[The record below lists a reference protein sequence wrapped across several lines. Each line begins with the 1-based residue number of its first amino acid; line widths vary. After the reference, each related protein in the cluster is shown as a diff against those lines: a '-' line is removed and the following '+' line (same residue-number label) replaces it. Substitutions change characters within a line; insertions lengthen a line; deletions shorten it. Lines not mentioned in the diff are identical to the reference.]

1 MTTTLKFNT
10 FQPYFRLIPFMK
22 ALEKLGK
29 YSLLLYR
36 SLRSLYEFNTY
47 KKNLVNELLKIG
59 YESVPIVLLTG
70 VFTGAVM
77 TIQTAYQ
84 LNIAFVPISVIGS
97 ITSESL
103 LIELSAVITSLVL
116 AGKVGA
122 RIATELGTMRV
133 SEQIDALESMGF
145 NSVSFL
151 VLPRVLSGLIMFPLL
166 YIFASVSGILGG
178 LAAAYFSGA
187 LPPAEFMQGAREFFF
202 PWDVTFGMLKAF
214 VFGYVITSISCF
226 KGYYATGG
234 AEGVGN
240 STTQA
245 TVLSCIYVLLA
256 DFVLAS
262 VFL

>member
-1 MTTTLKFNT
+1 MES
-10 FQPYFRLIPFMK
+10 
-22 ALEKLGK
+22 LEKLGK
-29 YSLLLYR
+29 YGLLLYK
-36 SLRSLYEFNTY
+36 SLRSLYEFKTY
-47 KKNLVNELLKIG
+47 KNNLINELLKIG

-84 LNIAFVPISVIGS
+84 LDMAFIPISVIGA

-133 SEQIDALESMGF
+133 SEQVDALESMGF

-166 YIFASVSGILGG
+166 YVFASASGIVGG
-178 LAAAYFSGA
+178 VVAGYLSGA
-187 LPPAEFMQGAREFFF
+187 LPPAEFMRGAREFFF
-202 PWDVTFGMLKAF
+202 PWDVTFGLLKAF
-214 VFGYVITSISCF
+214 VFGFVITSVSCF
-226 KGYYATGG
+226 KGYYASGG
-234 AEGVGN
+234 AEGVGK

>member
-1 MTTTLKFNT
+1 ME
-10 FQPYFRLIPFMK
+10 

-29 YSLLLYR
+29 YGLLLYR
-36 SLRSLYEFNTY
+36 ALRSSYEYNNY
-47 KKNLVNELLKIG
+47 KRNLVNELVKIG

-77 TIQTAYQ
+77 TLQTAYQ
-84 LNIAFVPISVIGS
+84 LEVAYVPQSVIGA
-97 ITSESL
+97 IVSESI
-103 LIELSAVITSLVL
+103 LIELAAVITSLVL

-151 VLPRVLSGLIMFPLL
+151 VVPRVLAGLVMFPIL
-166 YIFASVSGILGG
+166 YIVASVSGIGGG
-178 LAAAYFSGA
+178 LVAGVLAGV
-187 LPPAEFMQGAREFFF
+187 LPASEFMEGAREFFF
-202 PWDVTFGMLKAF
+202 PWDVSFGLLKAF
-214 VFGYVITSISCF
+214 VFGYVITSISCY

-234 AEGVGN
+234 AEGVGT

-245 TVLSCIYVLLA
+245 TVLGSIYVLLA
-256 DFVLAS
+256 DFVLAAIM
-262 VFL
+262 L